1 MKNKNIDFRFKVPSE
16 YFMNRKSQKIEYA
29 TKKEQ
34 HIGIVRINYDI
45 EEKEEE
51 EEEEEIELSI

>member
-1 MKNKNIDFRFKVPSE
+1 MKNKNIDFRFKIPLE
-16 YFMNRKSQKIEYA
+16 YFINRKSQKIEYA

-34 HIGIVRINYDI
+34 YIGIVRINYDI

-51 EEEEEIELSI
+51 EEEIELSI